1 MFSSL
6 SRRRVIALVVLTCL
20 LFITLD
26 KHGNP
31 VIDRVRGALATVLRP
46 IDTATRAIALPI
58 ERAWYG
64 VTNYD
69 DLERERDALRDQ
81 VEHQKGNDVEARSAV
96 LEYRLLLKVLQLTSK
111 FNYPTVAAQVIG
123 DAPGNFQNTVQI
135 NVGSDRGVQ
144 IGMPVTDGAGLVGKI
159 TEVFPDH
166 SIVRLITDPA
176 YAVAAQVLSEGGEST
191 GDDLVTD
198 VTAPDGASTT
208 STSSSTTTSST
219 TTTSTT
225 TTTTTTQPSVDN
237 GTGST
242 VVSPTTPQVATT
254 SSTLLAVVR
263 ETGVLQGQGGN
274 KPMLLRFVDSSSS
287 VTSVRIGAIVDT
299 AGGSSGGNESL
310 APQGIPIGTI
320 TGIVSQTGDSGFLVE
335 VTPNA
340 SLRQLNFVAVVL
352 FLPAGR

>member
-1 MFSSL
+1 MFSSF

-31 VIDRVRGALATVLRP
+31 VIDRVRGVLATVLRP

-58 ERAWYG
+58 ERTWYG
-64 VTNYD
+64 ITNYD

-135 NVGSDRGVQ
+135 NVGSDKGVQ

-159 TEVFPDH
+159 TEVYADH

-176 YAVAAQVLSEGGEST
+176 YAVSAQVLSEGGEST
-191 GDDLVTD
+191 GDELVP
-198 VTAPDGASTT
+198 VVPGSDGAGTT
-208 STSSSTTTSST
+208 SSTSTTSST

-225 TTTTTTQPSVDN
+225 TTTTQPPVDN
-237 GTGST
+237 GNTGST
-242 VVSPTTPQVATT
+242 TVGSTSPAVATT
-254 SSTLLAVVR
+254 SSTMLAVVR

-274 KPMLLRFVDSSSS
+274 KPLVLRFVDSSSS

-299 AGGSSGGNESL
+299 AGGSSGGNLSL
-310 APQGIPIGTI
+310 APQGIPIGKI
-320 TGIVSQTGDSGFLVE
+320 TGIVSQTGDSGSIVE

>member
-26 KHGNP
+26 KRGNP
-31 VIDRVRGALATVLRP
+31 VIDRVRGVLATVMRP

-58 ERAWYG
+58 ERTWYG
-64 VTNYD
+64 ITNYD

-96 LEYRLLLKVLQLTSK
+96 LEYRLLLKVLQLTSR

-135 NVGSDRGVQ
+135 NVGTDKGVQ
-144 IGMPVTDGAGLVGKI
+144 TGMPVTNGAGLVGKI
-159 TEVFPDH
+159 TEVFADH
-166 SIVRLITDPA
+166 SIVRLITDPG
-176 YAVAAQVLSEGGEST
+176 YAVSAQVLSAGGEST
-191 GDDLVTD
+191 GDELVND
-198 VTAPDGASTT
+198 VTGPDGAG
-208 STSSSTTTSST
+208 TTTPTPTTT

-225 TTTTTTQPSVDN
+225 TTTTTTQPP
-237 GTGST
+237 GGSGNPGAT
-242 VVSPTTPQVATT
+242 TVSPPPAATT

-274 KPMLLRFVDSSSS
+274 KPMLLRFVDSNSSI
-287 VTSVRIGAIVDT
+287 TSVRIGAIVNT

-320 TGIVSQTGDSGFLVE
+320 TGIISQTGDSGSLVE